1 MNCLDLAAIG
11 LHVASLHSRAG
22 YNDVNPGVYLESQ
35 CGIVVGVYDNS
46 YRKPSVQ
53 IAWRGE
59 PDRLPLFIEAGAV
72 TGYPGHDVEVYA
84 MGGVRLGPLRIGA
97 VPHVPGLNRTTMV
110 HAMVQFRL

>member
-11 LHVASLHSRAG
+11 LHVASLHSKAG
-22 YNDVNPGVYLESQ
+22 YNDVNPGVYIESQ
-35 CGIVVGVYDNS
+35 CGIVAGAYYNS
-46 YRKPSVQ
+46 YRQPSVQ
-53 IAWRGE
+53 IGWRGE
-59 PDRLPLFIEAGAV
+59 PDRLPLFIEVGAV
-72 TGYPGHDVEVYA
+72 TGYPRHAVEAYA